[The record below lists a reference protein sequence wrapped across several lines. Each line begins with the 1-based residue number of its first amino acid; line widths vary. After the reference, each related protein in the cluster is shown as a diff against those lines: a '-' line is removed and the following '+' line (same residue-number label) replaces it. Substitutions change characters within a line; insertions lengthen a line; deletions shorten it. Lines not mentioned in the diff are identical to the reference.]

1 MNNVGGYI
9 SSFSRRCT
17 RFWSIYNSDGFSHSD
32 SITMLE
38 AVLVVLVSVFDSGRS
53 IIEENWKYLALN
65 LPELNL

>member
-1 MNNVGGYI
+1 
-9 SSFSRRCT
+9 
-17 RFWSIYNSDGFSHSD
+17 
-32 SITMLE
+32 MLE